1 MEQHDRPHA
10 PHAARIW
17 FGAPV
22 AMVLATCVS
31 SQVAA
36 VEKIVPAAL
45 QPAPGIGCVVRGEAD
60 HARKAL
66 ARQAAYTIHASDW
79 ACARTAAALA
89 VLERTPVPAM
99 QVSQCFLYC
108 HCQFDPTQSNHQT
121 SAP

>member
-1 MEQHDRPHA
+1 MEANDRSHA
-10 PHAARIW
+10 PHSARIW

-36 VEKIVPAAL
+36 VENIVPAAL
-45 QPAPGIGCVVRGEAD
+45 QPAPGIGCVVRGEAGQ
-60 HARKAL
+60 ARKAL

-79 ACARTAAALA
+79 ACAQSAAALNLA
-89 VLERTPVPAM
+89 EQTPAPAA
-99 QVSQCFLYC
+99 QPPQRSLYR
-108 HCQFDPTQSNHQT
+108 QRQLDPSQSNHQT